1 MLSATLAACAALT
14 LVVTFLAVP
23 RAAKARR
30 LARLRAAQEKWAEA
44 QDRNGLTP

>member
-1 MLSATLAACAALT
+1 MLAATLAACAVLT
-14 LVVTFLAVP
+14 LLVILAVP
-23 RAAKARR
+23 RAAETRC